1 MALDPSELDRL
12 VPPAG
17 EPFHA
22 LLSDAALHPLTLAD
36 RWTVSGEPCERYR
49 HGDGDKIPLNIASVY
64 RGEAFGARLGDED
77 AVTDIAGLHT
87 AFGGLPPNMATF
99 WNVDEFAC
107 LLLDIEAHADPVM
120 LAESASYPALYA
132 ESSLSGVGRHLI
144 LPLDSVDEDL
154 TALRMVKTLRS
165 PDGDWEVHLRH
176 WVTFTG
182 NDVPVCATEFGAA
195 AWRAHFSKMM
205 RGRTGVTGPW
215 AGDAHDVS
223 LDLAA
228 LVARPPAYMVD
239 VLSSFRRMCNRPC
252 KRPDDFAYKR
262 RPAGKGLYDVS
273 RYEMSCMC
281 HYAIQLIR
289 DMEQGLFITSDDRI
303 VRIRADEWAD
313 DALAYIL
320 YRAADAGALGFT
332 HRDKHD
338 TLRLG
343 LPYLL
348 YESIK
353 AVEFARSVL
362 ARPVDGRERG

>member
-1 MALDPSELDRL
+1 MALDPSELDAL

-22 LLSDAALHPLTLAD
+22 LLADEALRPLTLAG

-77 AVTDIAGLHT
+77 AVTDIASLKT
-87 AFGGLPPNMATF
+87 AFGALPPNMATF
-99 WNVDEFAC
+99 WNVDEYPC
-107 LLLDIEAHADPVM
+107 LLLDIESHADPAM

-154 TALRMVKTLRS
+154 SALRMVKTLRS

-182 NDVPVCATEFGAA
+182 NDVPVTASDEGAA
-195 AWRAHFSKMM
+195 AWRARFSEMM
-205 RGRTGVTGPW
+205 RGRNDPANPW
-215 AGDAHDVS
+215 AGDPHGVS
-223 LDLAA
+223 LDLAS
-228 LVARPPAYMVD
+228 LVARPPAYMAD
-239 VLSSFRRMCNRPC
+239 VLSSFRRFANRPR

-262 RPAGKGLYDVS
+262 RPVGKGPYDVS

-289 DMEQGLFITSDDRI
+289 DMERGLFITFDDRI
-303 VRIRADEWAD
+303 VRIRTDEWSD

-320 YRAADAGALGFT
+320 YRAADAGALGFS

-353 AVEFARSVL
+353 AVDFARSVL
-362 ARPVDGRERG
+362 SRPGDERRKD